1 MTNMLRSS
9 GVMGT
14 VIRAA
19 GIKKQYRQL
28 VDAGTDADAIAEVLN
43 RRRRLDQPT
52 PPALLKRRFT
62 ADVVSE
68 FGFPLH
74 VLRGSASNDRS
85 TNSRAVLFF
94 HGGGFVLGPTLVEW
108 LAASSIA
115 HRAEADLVVP
125 DYPKAP
131 EHNALATLDSVADS
145 WHYASDRY
153 GAENVVLL
161 GDSAG
166 GTLALSLMAEL
177 AALGEPQPALA
188 LLVSTLVD
196 ATLSNPDIEGLAE
209 LDQMLDREGML
220 RDLLLW
226 RGGIDAEDTR
236 LSPGRASVTGMA
248 PTHHYVGTHEI
259 LHPDVAAYVQ
269 RGQEAGAPMWITES
283 EGGQHCWPFFSTPSG
298 SKARRE
304 MVKLIDGVFLG
315 VD

>member
-1 MTNMLRSS
+1 MANLLRSS
-9 GVMGT
+9 GLMGT
-14 VIRAA
+14 VLRAS
-19 GIKKQYRQL
+19 GIKKQYREL
-28 VDAGTDADAIAEVLN
+28 VDAGTDPDAIAEVLK
-43 RRRRLDQPT
+43 RRRRLDQPM

-62 ADVVSE
+62 MDVNSE

-74 VLRGSASNDRS
+74 QLGSTHSNPGV
-85 TNSRAVLFF
+85 TTSRAILYF
-94 HGGGFVLGPTLVEW
+94 HGGGFVLGPTLVQW

-131 EHNALATLDSVADS
+131 EHSALATLDAVADS
-145 WHYASDRY
+145 WHYVSDRY

-166 GTLALSLMAEL
+166 GTLALSLMVEL
-177 AALGEPQPALA
+177 AALGEAQPALA
-188 LLVSTLVD
+188 LLVSPLVD
-196 ATLSNPDIEGLAE
+196 ATLSNPAIDGLAE
-209 LDQMLDREGML
+209 LDQMLDREGLL

-226 RGGIDAEDTR
+226 RGGLEAEDTR
-236 LSPGRASVTGMA
+236 LSPGRADVSGMA

-259 LHPDVAAYVQ
+259 LHPDVVAYVQ

-283 EGGQHCWPFFSTPSG
+283 EGGQHGWPFFSTPSG

-315 VD
+315 VS

>member
-1 MTNMLRSS
+1 MANMLRSS

-19 GIKKQYRQL
+19 GIKKQYREL
-28 VDAGTDADAIAEVLN
+28 VDAGTDPDAIAEVLR

-62 ADVVSE
+62 MDVNTD

-74 VLRGSASNDRS
+74 LLRRPTGSNGT
-85 TNSRAVLFF
+85 TNSRAVLYF
-94 HGGGFVLGPTLVEW
+94 HGGGFVLGPTLVQW

-115 HRAEADLVVP
+115 HRGGADLLVP

-131 EHNALATLDSVADS
+131 EHSALSTLDAVADS
-145 WHYASDRY
+145 WHYASERY
-153 GAENVVLL
+153 GPENVVLL

-166 GTLALSLMAEL
+166 GTLALSLMVEL
-177 AALGEPQPALA
+177 AALGEVQPALA
-188 LLVSTLVD
+188 LLISPLVD
-196 ATLSNPDIEGLAE
+196 ATLSNPAIDELAD
-209 LDQMLDREGML
+209 LDQMLDREGLL

-226 RGGIDAEDTR
+226 RGGIEAEDTR
-236 LSPGRASVTGMA
+236 VSPGRAEVTGMA

-259 LHPDVAAYVQ
+259 LHPDVVAYVQ

-283 EGGQHCWPFFSTPSG
+283 EGGQHGWPFFSTPSG
-298 SKARRE
+298 SKARKE
-304 MVKLIDGVFLG
+304 MVNLIDGVFLG